1 MMPIPGGRPTGT
13 KLERKSFSE
22 DVLMEERDDVELEVS
37 VRGGGALAGSVTTLE
52 TASEEAKGGVTVP
65 ACLMVAD
72 FLAARDLDD
81 AFLLLFGAMIQK
93 MKEKRQKTMEKEKY
107 E

>member
-52 TASEEAKGGVTVP
+52 TAEEAKGGVTVP
-65 ACLMVAD
+65 PCLMVLGGKG
-72 FLAARDLDD
+72 FR
-81 AFLLLFGAMIQK
+81 
-93 MKEKRQKTMEKEKY
+93 
-107 E
+107 

>member
-22 DVLMEERDDVELEVS
+22 DVLMEERDDIELEVS
-37 VRGGGALAGSVTTLE
+37 VRGEGALAGSVTTLE

-65 ACLMVAD
+65 PCLMVAG
-72 FLAARDLDD
+72 FLVAWGLDD
-81 AFLLLFGAMIQK
+81 ACLLLFGAMIQK
-93 MKEKRQKTMEKEKY
+93 MKEKRQTNKE
-107 E
+107 

>member
-22 DVLMEERDDVELEVS
+22 DVLTEEREDVELEVS
-37 VRGGGALAGSVTTLE
+37 IWGGEALAGRVTTLE
-52 TASEEAKGGVTVP
+52 TKSEEEKGNVP
-65 ACLMVAD
+65 LPCLVAAG
-72 FLAARDLDD
+72 FLVARDLVIR
-81 AFLLLFGAMIQK
+81 FLDCFGAMIHT
-93 MKEKRQKTMEKEKY
+93 MEAKRQNTKKRKKMY